1 MCQDKA
7 AIQKAL
13 AASATRNLLKR
24 TGSIEKS
31 FYRAPMQKALPASAT
46 RISLSPGS
54 DSAWA
59 SCIRNRAVNA
69 RLIFTSMHVGM
80 MYACCCLMC
89 V

>member
-1 MCQDKA
+1 
-7 AIQKAL
+7 
-13 AASATRNLLKR
+13 
-24 TGSIEKS
+24 
-31 FYRAPMQKALPASAT
+31 MQKAIPASAT

-69 RLIFTSMHVGM
+69 RLIFTAMYGCM
-80 MYACCCLMC
+80 MYAWTFDVCMMF